1 MGNILALKRAR
12 KAAIGAVVGVLV
24 VSGLVSFGGGAAVA
38 AEVSSSPP
46 LLQRDE
52 NVVTSDPIPT
62 VQIDNG
68 YVWAQTTIGS
78 TVYAVGKFDNAREP
92 KAAPGTALTA
102 RSNVL
107 AYDIQTGALLPFA
120 PKVNGVIKAVAPS
133 PDGSRIYIGGSFNS
147 VNGKDRW
154 NIAALDAKTG
164 ELVPGFIP
172 SIGGSGVY
180 ALTTSGTSVYA
191 GGLFTQANGTARKNL
206 TAFNAPDG
214 KLLPWAPQ
222 TDLQVDAMVMD
233 PAGADTIIG
242 GRFSQISGN
251 SALRG
256 IGAVD
261 KTTGTVDTAWQVPNT
276 VKNGSGTGQY
286 AGKGGIFGL
295 NADATGVYGTGWS
308 YATNDVANL
317 EGTFAAEAGTGK
329 IRWIADCLGDHYGV
343 YSTGKV
349 VYTTSH
355 THACSTMGLH
365 PEQTPRTHRYS
376 EAFTAD
382 ARGTLG
388 HQTNVPQYKDW
399 AGTPA
404 PSAYN
409 WTPDWAVGVT
419 SGLGQAGLSITGT
432 GNMIS
437 IGGEFRSVNNG
448 QFEGLVRF
456 STTPPGGAKDKPR
469 LSGDSWV
476 PTVVRTG
483 QNQVGV
489 TIPANWDRDD
499 LKLTYEL
506 YRSGTATPVATATSE
521 ATWWKRPVVGL
532 VDTSAP
538 AEATVQYTVVAKD
551 ASGNTASSRATTPTS
566 NPTGQLSIVSKTS
579 GKAVGLANNSTDQT
593 VQQPVTGNA
602 LQKWTV
608 IPKADGRIQ
617 LKNASSGACL
627 AVSLSKTNKVIQYAC
642 GNTDNFSWNAK
653 DVGGG
658 FSQLIASH
666 SGMCLTLTDGNL
678 ADGAIFEQAAC
689 GTTPSNNNQF
699 LLGTPGQTIVSKTSG
714 KAVGLTN
721 NSTDQSV
728 QQPVTGNALQKW
740 TVIRKADGRIQL
752 KNASSGG
759 CLAVSLSKTN
769 KVIQYTCG
777 NTGNFF
783 WTQKDVGGGFSQL
796 IANHSGLCL
805 TLTNG
810 NLADGA
816 IFEQAACGTS
826 NNNQFLLGTPG
837 QTIVS
842 KASGKAVG
850 LTNNSTD
857 QSVQQPITGNALQKW
872 TVIPKADGRVQLK
885 NASSGGC
892 LAVSLSKTN
901 KVIQYTCGDTGNFL
915 WTVKD
920 TAGGFAQLIAS
931 HSGMCLTLTNGNLAD
946 GAIFE
951 QAACGTTP
959 SNNNQFA
966 LRAG

>member
-1 MGNILALKRAR
+1 VDQA
-12 KAAIGAVVGVLV
+12 
-24 VSGLVSFGGGAAVA
+24 
-38 AEVSSSPP
+38 
-46 LLQRDE
+46 
-52 NVVTSDPIPT
+52 
-62 VQIDNG
+62 
-68 YVWAQTTIGS
+68 
-78 TVYAVGKFDNAREP
+78 
-92 KAAPGTALTA
+92 
-102 RSNVL
+102 
-107 AYDIQTGALLPFA
+107 TG
-120 PKVNGVIKAVAPS
+120 
-133 PDGSRIYIGGSFNS
+133 
-147 VNGKDRW
+147 
-154 NIAALDAKTG
+154 
-164 ELVPGFIP
+164 
-172 SIGGSGVY
+172 
-180 ALTTSGTSVYA
+180 
-191 GGLFTQANGTARKNL
+191 
-206 TAFNAPDG
+206 PDG

-222 TDLQVDAMVMD
+222 TDLQVDALVMD
-233 PAGADTIIG
+233 PAGANTIIG

-276 VKNGSGTGQY
+276 VKNGTTARSAGQ
-286 AGKGGIFGL
+286 AGIFGL
-295 NADATGVYGTGWS
+295 TTDTTGVYGTGWA
-308 YATNDVANL
+308 YDVGETVNL
-317 EGTFAAEAGTGK
+317 EGAFAAEAGTGK
-329 IRWIADCLGDHYGV
+329 IRWVADCLGDHYGV

-355 THACSTMGLH
+355 THACGTVGLH
-365 PEQTPRTHRYS
+365 PEQPKTTHRYS

-388 HQTNVPQYKDW
+388 HQPAAPKYKDW

-404 PSAYN
+404 PSAYA
-409 WTPDWAVGVT
+409 WSPDWAVGVT

-448 QFEGLVRF
+448 QFEGIVRF

-469 LSGDSWV
+469 LSGDDWV
-476 PTVVRTG
+476 PTAVRTG

-506 YRSGTATPVATATSE
+506 YRSGTATPVATATAE

-579 GKAVGLANNSTDQT
+579 GKAVGVNNYSNPQS
-593 VQQPVTGNA
+593 VQQPTTGNA

-608 IPKADGRIQ
+608 IPKTDGRFQ
-617 LKNASSGACL
+617 LKNASTGGCL
-627 AVSLSKTNKVIQYAC
+627 AVSGPSNDDGANVVQWDC
-642 GNTDNFSWNAK
+642 GNGDNFFWTQK
-653 DVGGG
+653 DTGGG
-658 FSQLIASH
+658 YSQLIASN
-666 SGMCLTLTDGNL
+666 SSKCLTLKDGNV
-678 ADGAIFEQAAC
+678 ADGATFEQRDC
-689 GTTPSNNNQF
+689 GTAAAANNQF
-699 LLGTPGQTIVSKTSG
+699 LLGTPGQTVISKTSG
-714 KAVGLTN
+714 KAIGVAN
-721 NSTDQSV
+721 NSADQSV

-857 QSVQQPITGNALQKW
+857 QTVQQPVTG
-872 TVIPKADGRVQLK
+872 
-885 NASSGGC
+885 
-892 LAVSLSKTN
+892 
-901 KVIQYTCGDTGNFL
+901 
-915 WTVKD
+915 
-920 TAGGFAQLIAS
+920 
-931 HSGMCLTLTNGNLAD
+931 
-946 GAIFE
+946 
-951 QAACGTTP
+951 
-959 SNNNQFA
+959 
-966 LRAG
+966 